1 MQQFSP
7 SAVSP
12 TPSRWR
18 PPWAQSVAIILLV
31 VCVGTLGFGLLLVI
45 SDLSRHDDFLD
56 GVGALIG
63 GMIGLPGLL
72 AGIPLVVFL
81 ARRGGRVPFVLGVA
95 VAVLGFAALVWFFGF
110 AN

>member
-12 TPSRWR
+12 ISPRWR
-18 PPWAQSVAIILLV
+18 PPWAQAIAIILLV
-31 VCVGTLGFGLLLVI
+31 VCVASLGFGLLLVI

-56 GVGALIG
+56 GIGALIG

-81 ARRGGRVPFVLGVA
+81 ARRGGRVPFFLGLALA
-95 VAVLGFAALVWFFGF
+95 VFAFAALVWFFGF